1 MNTKLPVKGVLGLGK
16 ESTLYY
22 LNRLQERYRSS
33 NDEWSTCPFVMYQID
48 FQEINPFLPNK
59 FSILIPKMEKY
70 LTQIAN
76 LGITKLLVPNITLHE
91 TLDQFHFPMNIC
103 HPITLTLK
111 YLKENTISEVF
122 LFGTA
127 YTMNSDYIHRRFS
140 ENNIHL
146 SLPTEADQEWM
157 DNFRKLVYA
166 KKTNSNQIAY
176 FQMMLKKYSCV
187 NPVIIG
193 CTELSLYSLN
203 NDKLCIDMA
212 DLQIEEFLR

>member
-1 MNTKLPVKGVLGLGK
+1 MNTDLPVKGVLGLGK

-22 LNRLQERYRSS
+22 LNRLQERYPS
-33 NDEWSTCPFVMYQID
+33 NNEEWSTCPLVMYQID
-48 FQEINPFLPNK
+48 FQEINPFLPNE
-59 FSILIPKMEKY
+59 FSILIPKLENY

-91 TLDQFHFPMNIC
+91 TLDQIDLKLEIC
-103 HPITLTLK
+103 HPIALTLK

-127 YTMNSDYIHRRFS
+127 YTINSEYIHQKFS
-140 ENNIHL
+140 ENNIHI
-146 SLPTEADQEWM
+146 SLPSEADQEWI
-157 DNFRKLVYA
+157 DNFRKLVYSKNA
-166 KKTNSNQIAY
+166 TANQIAY
-176 FQMMLKKYSCV
+176 FQMILKKYSRI
-187 NPVIIG
+187 NPVVIG

-212 DLQIEEFLR
+212 DLQIEEFLK